1 MDPKGFEPLTS
12 AVWVRHP
19 NQARRRIQIFFINTL
34 FRHSKN
40 VWKYIETLQP
50 YKLYG
55 KWMWTLCTSERPNF
69 SKYKGMWRMWK
80 GKDSLGCIANVSN
93 MWSCRLLWFLS
104 GTARNKTFQRN
115 RTSCHG
121 CTSIKVMEMV
131 LCSRG
136 LLLMYNDTTWTWK
149 MESWWTG

>member
-19 NQARRRIQIFFINTL
+19 NQARRRIQIFFVNTL
-34 FRHSKN
+34 FRYSKN

-55 KWMWTLCTSERPNF
+55 KRMWALYTSKRPNF

-80 GKDSLGCIANVSN
+80 GKNSLGCITNVSD
-93 MWSCRLLWFLS
+93 MRSRWLLRFFR
-104 GTARNKTFQRN
+104 GIARYKTLQRN
-115 RTSCHG
+115 RSSCYG
-121 CTSIKVMEMV
+121 CTPIKIMEMV
-131 LCSRG
+131 LYSWG
-136 LLLMYNDTTWTWK
+136 ILLMYYGKTWTWK
-149 MESWWTG
+149 MESWWAS